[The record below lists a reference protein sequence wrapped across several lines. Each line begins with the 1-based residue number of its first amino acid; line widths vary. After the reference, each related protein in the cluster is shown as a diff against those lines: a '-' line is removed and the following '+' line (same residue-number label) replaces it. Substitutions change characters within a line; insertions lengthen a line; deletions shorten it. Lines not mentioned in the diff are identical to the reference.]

1 MRPAPLPGRGLRLA
15 FGKSQPVVTLRA
27 CNEGSLG
34 TTTGGF
40 VARVLTIAVSIGLTT
55 ALSGCSIDRPF
66 SSRWAMDDPDYAA
79 KYSHRYEEKGK
90 LLRMAKQA
98 VDARFVAGKS
108 GTQTGAVFL
117 ADPFYAG
124 GELGVFGYSQPWL
137 SGHLSLA
144 ALAAD
149 DRWTAGVDFG
159 TRAEI
164 PARISPFVGLGVY
177 TGYREQQ
184 VDAHN
189 DGLDN
194 DDDDRI
200 DEWGEQKS
208 EIEDAMAA
216 VYPEVGLHAWLTSQW
231 RITGS
236 ARYYITTNGRQHDAW
251 VFGVSLGCLFGS
263 DSSEDTE

>member
-1 MRPAPLPGRGLRLA
+1 
-15 FGKSQPVVTLRA
+15 
-27 CNEGSLG
+27 
-34 TTTGGF
+34 
-40 VARVLTIAVSIGLTT
+40 
-55 ALSGCSIDRPF
+55 
-66 SSRWAMDDPDYAA
+66 
-79 KYSHRYEEKGK
+79 
-90 LLRMAKQA
+90 MAKKA
-98 VDARFVAGKS
+98 VAARFVAGKS

-164 PARISPFVGLGVY
+164 PARISPIDGLGVY